1 MSYRLCLHWLFCVTL
16 KQKGKSN
23 VNSIYFKKIKTLK
36 KIKKSQT
43 TKKKKPKLFLKLFEI
58 SPNRDSNMA
67 KKTKISQLPN
77 MRRVDNNHADVI
89 NKNIM

>member
-1 MSYRLCLHWLFCVTL
+1 VLLFCVTL

-36 KIKKSQT
+36 KLKNLKLL
-43 TKKKKPKLFLKLFEI
+43 KKKPKLFLKLFEI
-58 SPNRDSNMA
+58 SPNRDSNIA

-77 MRRVDNNHADVI
+77 MRRADNNHANAV
-89 NKNIM
+89 NKNIT